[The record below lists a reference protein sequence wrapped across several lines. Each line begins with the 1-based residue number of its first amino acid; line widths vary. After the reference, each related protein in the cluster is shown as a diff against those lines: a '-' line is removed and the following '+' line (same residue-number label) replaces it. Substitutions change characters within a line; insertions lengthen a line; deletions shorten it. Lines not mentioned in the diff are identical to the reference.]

1 MYECAQRKDARERSR
16 RINQRSGGSVLCRQY
31 RPHPCVYRKLKT
43 GRSGDG
49 VRLGWVQAGQ
59 ALDPSFAV
67 RRFRDA
73 INARNDLT
81 FLAGGDRTIE
91 GMRLAGVPEG

>member
-1 MYECAQRKDARERSR
+1 
-16 RINQRSGGSVLCRQY
+16 
-31 RPHPCVYRKLKT
+31 
-43 GRSGDG
+43 
-49 VRLGWVQAGQ
+49 VQAGQ